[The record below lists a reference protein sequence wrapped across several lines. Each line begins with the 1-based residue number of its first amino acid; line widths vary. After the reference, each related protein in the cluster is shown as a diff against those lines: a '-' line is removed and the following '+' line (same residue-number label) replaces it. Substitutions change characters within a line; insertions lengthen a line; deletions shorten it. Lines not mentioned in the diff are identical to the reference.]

1 MNIPLTAG
9 DICTRTVA
17 YTDRGMMVDE
27 AARLMRTHH
36 VGSLVAVEERS
47 PRERIVVGMVTDR
60 DIATQVVALDRD
72 AHAFR
77 VGDIMSPDVVTV
89 REQDS
94 VLDVL
99 ALMRR
104 KKVRRVPVTGPR
116 GELIG
121 IVTIDDVL
129 ALVAE
134 QMQAL
139 ASAVGAAQRHEIGQE
154 AR

>member
-1 MNIPLTAG
+1 
-9 DICTRTVA
+9 
-17 YTDRGMMVDE
+17 
-27 AARLMRTHH
+27 
-36 VGSLVAVEERS
+36 
-47 PRERIVVGMVTDR
+47 
-60 DIATQVVALDRD
+60 
-72 AHAFR
+72 
-77 VGDIMSPDVVTV
+77 
-89 REQDS
+89 
-94 VLDVL
+94 VL

-139 ASAVGAAQRHEIGQE
+139 ASAVGAAQRHEVGQE